1 MTYEEFKE
9 KVGSVIL
16 TDDGNCP
23 VTPVVQMLQGKW
35 KLQILYELCIKCPMR
50 FGELKKVL
58 KPITNTAL
66 TNALKELEAK
76 VGFAARYRRVQ
87 EKLEELEQLVI
98 DARFECTGP
107 YARLTTTEYAATLN
121 KMLGLIRSIDEVN
134 ES

>member
-16 TDDGNCP
+16 TGEGNCP

-66 TNALKELEAK
+66 TNALKDLETDELVQRVLSEKKSYQELLNGILA
-76 VGFAARYRRVQ
+76 FRYV
-87 EKLEELEQLVI
+87 L
-98 DARFECTGP
+98 A
-107 YARLTTTEYAATLN
+107 
-121 KMLGLIRSIDEVN
+121 S
-134 ES
+134 